1 MPTATAIEDHLR
13 EIRDAM
19 AKGHKEHPADM
30 VRMLIGNLGRVELTT
45 WQQDFCELI
54 REFEPRPPA
63 KSGGRAMR
71 RYRELKELLDGKLA
85 ANRGRPPPEIVE
97 RQAEYLIDYH
107 SPNLAAFRSSL
118 DNLQRKH
125 LFQWT
130 TSYKDCLDRDLAAAI
145 KDAKNEASPH
155 TASEAWGRALSE
167 HANQIFSQGYSFAR
181 DNHVEH
187 EEALHKALN
196 GLRSFLR
203 LPLEFYSERISSA
216 DAHDATVLRS
226 VCSGAFAGIVN
237 GFASATFGSAS
248 GGRCLDDAPQAWLS
262 YLGFMTHRDAASVRK
277 RMGTGLLADAI
288 DASVAPVLHAIDW
301 LGEGQRPAIAP
312 MPVECQFA
320 ESPKRRLDIYLR
332 PPGPANNTTPRV
344 ASFLEDASTADI
356 EDCWRNRV
364 RLIVAPMRPD
374 ATSSMKKKPGMV
386 DALVFA
392 GDKPDEKTNRCF
404 RILDDVF
411 LQYVSAWRGGGPLTY
426 NFARE
431 FPLQKPDEVRHFHVT
446 RTSVRDLLRVSD
458 REGSG
463 VRLWCSIRRSGKTTA
478 CVDLESGSD
487 RTLVLKETCGAKT
500 GYASDAFMR
509 GFRNALK
516 DAKTNDVAI
525 DDGFVFDLVRS
536 CIPDV
541 DDAGKKESDRIV
553 LILDEYESLFRHFRA
568 NEDNE
573 KVRLNLLE
581 PFLNQLLAFSIHNLV
596 VFLGQQPD
604 AHFVLMDQNQLAP
617 YVKQEAFP
625 LFEHRVNTTSGE
637 FAELI
642 GRVFGGRLEFSSG
655 FANELFE
662 EVAGHPWLTVN
673 VLVAFVEWLI
683 ERRWSASDAVDD
695 HDFVRF
701 REAKLDNGGVALQ
714 PEFAFFRDYITR
726 NMSTRAFKTNPWV
739 YAVYWILHYL
749 GEGSVDKDGFRA
761 LVDRVPKPNGREIR
775 PWTEILMQAA
785 MANFLSFDGESVSSR
800 IRVLG
805 RLAASARP
813 QVD

>member
-1 MPTATAIEDHLR
+1 MPTATAIEDHLK

-19 AKGHKEHPADM
+19 AKGHKGRPADM

-45 WQQDFCELI
+45 WQQDFRELI
-54 REFEPRPPA
+54 GEFEPKPPA

-71 RYRELKELLDGKLA
+71 RYRDLKDLLESKLDA
-85 ANRGRPPPEIVE
+85 DRGRPPPEIAE
-97 RQAEYLIDYH
+97 RQAEYLIDYD
-107 SPNLAAFRSSL
+107 SPSLAAFRSSL

-145 KDAKNEASPH
+145 RDAENEASPH
-155 TASEAWGRALSE
+155 TASEAWGRALSD
-167 HANQIFSQGYSFAR
+167 HANKIFSQGYSFAR
-181 DNHVEH
+181 DNHVGH

-237 GFASATFGSAS
+237 GFASASFGSAFGS
-248 GGRCLDDAPQAWLS
+248 QFLDGAPQAWLS
-262 YLGFMTHRDAASVRK
+262 YVGFMTHRDATSVRN
-277 RMGTGLLADAI
+277 RIGTGRVADAI
-288 DASVAPVLHAIDW
+288 DASVAPVLHAIDV
-301 LGEGQRPAIAP
+301 LGGGQRPAIVP
-312 MPVECQFA
+312 LPVECQFA

-332 PPGPANNTTPRV
+332 SPGPTADTTPRV

-364 RLIVAPMRPD
+364 SLVVAPMLPD
-374 ATSSMKKKPGMV
+374 AASSLSKMPEKV
-386 DALVFA
+386 DALVYA
-392 GDKPDEKTNRCF
+392 GDKPDEKTNRCI
-404 RILDDVF
+404 RVLDDVF

-487 RTLVLKETCGAKT
+487 GTMVLKETCGAKT
-500 GYASDAFMR
+500 GDAGDEFMR
-509 GFRNALK
+509 GFKIALK

-525 DDGFVFDLVRS
+525 DESFVFDLVSS
-536 CIPDV
+536 CTGQV
-541 DDAGKKESDRIV
+541 DDLDKKESDRIV

-581 PFLNQLLAFSIHNLV
+581 PFLNQLLNFSMHNLV

-642 GRVFGGRLEFSSG
+642 GRVFAGRLEFSSG
-655 FANELFE
+655 FADELFE

-683 ERRWSASDAVDD
+683 EQQWSASDAVDD
-695 HDFVRF
+695 HAFVRF
-701 REAKLDNGGVALQ
+701 REAKLDGGRVALQ

-726 NMSTRAFKTNPWV
+726 NMSAKAFKTNRWV
-739 YAVYWILHYL
+739 YAVYWVLHYL
-749 GEGSVDKDGFRA
+749 GEGAVDQDGFRT
-761 LVDRVPKPNGREIR
+761 LVDRVPRPNGQEIR

-785 MANFLSFDGESVSSR
+785 MANFLSYDGESVSSR

>member
-1 MPTATAIEDHLR
+1 M
-13 EIRDAM
+13 
-19 AKGHKEHPADM
+19 
-30 VRMLIGNLGRVELTT
+30 
-45 WQQDFCELI
+45 
-54 REFEPRPPA
+54 
-63 KSGGRAMR
+63 RA
-71 RYRELKELLDGKLA
+71 
-85 ANRGRPPPEIVE
+85 
-97 RQAEYLIDYH
+97 
-107 SPNLAAFRSSL
+107 RSS
-118 DNLQRKH
+118 RRA
-125 LFQWT
+125 T
-130 TSYKDCLDRDLAAAI
+130 R
-145 KDAKNEASPH
+145 SPE
-155 TASEAWGRALSE
+155 T
-167 HANQIFSQGYSFAR
+167 
-181 DNHVEH
+181 NHVGH

-203 LPLEFYSERISSA
+203 LPLEFYSERISSV

-237 GFASATFGSAS
+237 GFASASFGSEF
-248 GGRCLDDAPQAWLS
+248 GRGFLDDAPQAWLS
-262 YLGFMTHRDAASVRK
+262 YVGFMTHRDATSVRK
-277 RMGTGLLADAI
+277 RIGPGRVADGI
-288 DASVAPVLHAIDW
+288 GASIAPVLHAIDV
-301 LGEGQRPAIAP
+301 LGERQRPAIVP
-312 MPVECQFA
+312 LPVECQFA

-332 PPGPANNTTPRV
+332 SPGPTADTPRV

-364 RLIVAPMRPD
+364 SLVVAPMLPD
-374 ATSSMKKKPGMV
+374 TASSLRKMHEKV
-386 DALVFA
+386 NALVDA
-392 GDKPDEKTNRCF
+392 GDKPNEKNNRCL
-404 RILDDVF
+404 RVLDDVF

-426 NFARE
+426 NFAEE

-446 RTSVRDLLRVSD
+446 RTSVRDLLRVAD

-478 CVDLESGSD
+478 CVDLESGSEG
-487 RTLVLKETCGAKT
+487 TIVLKETCGAKT
-500 GYASDAFMR
+500 TGTSDAFMR
-509 GFRNALK
+509 GFKIALK
-516 DAKTNDVAI
+516 NAKTNDIAV
-525 DDGFVFDLVRS
+525 DESFVFDLVRS
-536 CIPDV
+536 CTGPIDDV
-541 DDAGKKESDRIV
+541 DKEESARIV
-553 LILDEYESLFRHFRA
+553 LILDEYETLFRHFRV

-581 PFLNQLLAFSIHNLV
+581 PFLNQLLDFSMRNLV

-625 LFEHRVNTTSGE
+625 LFEHRLNTTSGE

-642 GRVFGGRLEFSSG
+642 GRVFGGRLKFSSG
-655 FANELFE
+655 FADELFN

-683 ERRWSASDAVDD
+683 EQKWSASDAVDD
-695 HDFVRF
+695 LAFVRF
-701 REAKLDNGGVALQ
+701 REANLDGGRVALQ
-714 PEFAFFRDYITR
+714 PEFGFFRDYIKT
-726 NMSTRAFKTNPWV
+726 NMSAKAFKTNPWV

-749 GEGSVDKDGFRA
+749 GEGAVDKDGFRA
-761 LVDRVPKPNGREIR
+761 LVDRVPRPNGQEIR

-785 MANFLSFDGESVSSR
+785 KANFLSYDGKSVSSR

>member
-19 AKGHKEHPADM
+19 AKGQKEHPADM
-30 VRMLIGNLGRVELTT
+30 VRMLIGNLGRVELAT
-45 WQQDFCELI
+45 WQQDFRKLI
-54 REFEPRPPA
+54 REFEPKPPA

-71 RYRELKELLDGKLA
+71 RYRDLKDLLDDKLA
-85 ANRGRPPPEIVE
+85 ANRGRPSPEIAE
-97 RQAEYLIDYH
+97 RQAEYVIDYD
-107 SPNLAAFRSSL
+107 SPSLAAFRDSL

-125 LFQWT
+125 FQWT
-130 TSYKDCLDRDLAAAI
+130 TSYKDCLDRHLATAI

-155 TASEAWGRALSE
+155 TASEAWGRALSD
-167 HANQIFSQGYSFAR
+167 HANKIFSQGYSFAR
-181 DNHVEH
+181 DKHIGH

-288 DASVAPVLHAIDW
+288 DASVAPVLHAIDL

-332 PPGPANNTTPRV
+332 PPGPATNTTPRV

-374 ATSSMKKKPGMV
+374 ATSSLKKKPEMV
-386 DALVFA
+386 DALVSA
-392 GDKPDEKTNRCF
+392 GDKPDEKTNQCIRV
-404 RILDDVF
+404 LDDVF

-431 FPLQKPDEVRHFHVT
+431 FPLQKPDEARHFHVT

-458 REGSG
+458 REGSR

-487 RTLVLKETCGAKT
+487 GTIILKETCGAKT
-500 GYASDAFMR
+500 GDASDAFVR
-509 GFRNALK
+509 GFKDALK

-536 CIPDV
+536 CIPHV

-553 LILDEYESLFRHFRA
+553 LILDEYETLFRHFRA

-573 KVRLNLLE
+573 KVRLNILE
-581 PFLNQLLAFSIHNLV
+581 PFLNQLLAFSMHNLV

-637 FAELI
+637 FAEFI
-642 GRVFGGRLEFSSG
+642 GRVFGGRLEFSPG
-655 FANELFE
+655 FADELFE

-701 REAKLDNGGVALQ
+701 REAKLDDGGVALQ

-785 MANFLSFDGESVSSR
+785 MANFLSFDGKSVSSR
-800 IRVLG
+800 IRILG
-805 RLAASARP
+805 RLAASSRP